1 MDNISNPNHKYR
13 DYSDEQLLEMSLD
26 RDQNSYKELVL
37 RYIKP
42 ISIFIH
48 GYIKNEDETE
58 DIVQDTFF
66 KVWKN
71 LHKFDSKNKFKPW
84 LYKIARNT
92 VLDQIKKKKAL
103 SFSYIDENSDEFSNI
118 DDSIIEENNIG
129 DKIDNI
135 ELLKKVKNQIDQI
148 HPEYRSVLIL
158 HYEEELTFEEIG
170 NVMNKPMNTVKSWHR
185 RAINK
190 LKKFFTD

>member
-1 MDNISNPNHKYR
+1 MDNISNPNHEYQ
-13 DYSDEQLLEMSLD
+13 DYSDEELVEMSQD
-26 RDQNSYKELVL
+26 KDQDSYKELVL

-42 ISIFIH
+42 ISIFIQ
-48 GYIKNEDETE
+48 GYTKNEDETE
-58 DIVQDTFF
+58 DIVQDTFL

-71 LHKFDSKNKFKPW
+71 LHRFDSKNKFKPW

-92 VLDQIKKKKAL
+92 ALDQIKKKKAL
-103 SFSYIDENSDEFSNI
+103 SFSYIENNGDDLGEI
-118 DDSIIEENNIG
+118 DNYATEENRIEDN
-129 DKIDNI
+129 IDNI

-148 HPEYRSVLIL
+148 HPEHRSVLIL

-170 NVMNKPMNTVKSWHR
+170 NVMNKSMNTVKSWHR

-190 LKKFFTD
+190 LKKLFAD

>member
-1 MDNISNPNHKYR
+1 MGNISSPNYEHRNYP
-13 DYSDEQLLEMSLD
+13 DEQLVLMSLGKN
-26 RDQNSYKELVL
+26 QNSYKELVL

-42 ISIFIH
+42 ISIFIQ
-48 GYIKNEDETE
+48 GYTRNKDETE
-58 DIVQDTFF
+58 DVVQDTFL

-92 VLDQIKKKKAL
+92 ALDQIKKKKLL
-103 SFSYIDENSDEFSNI
+103 SFS
-118 DDSIIEENNIG
+118 SIENNSNDLDNINNYATEKNEIG
-129 DKIDNI
+129 DIIDNV
-135 ELLKKVKNQIDQI
+135 ELLKKVKNKINQI

-170 NVMNKPMNTVKSWHR
+170 NIMNKPMNTVKSWHR

-190 LKKFFTD
+190 LKNLFTD